1 MGIEG
6 YMVSVAIIT
15 MVAIIVSSAVAAQKC
30 SWIYAND
37 RMCECIIRLFKMKLI
52 GQNFACAVHSLLT
65 Q

>member
-1 MGIEG
+1 MSDTLGIEG

-37 RMCECIIRLFKMKLI
+37 RMCECIIRLF
-52 GQNFACAVHSLLT
+52 
-65 Q
+65 